1 MLVRYGTAEDNVPL
15 HTELMAGLA
24 SVTINIGLL
33 TEPKKYD
40 LRKARAKA
48 QSHELRLLE
57 WLNEAN

>member
-57 WLNEAN
+57 